1 MLALE
6 CFCWLFSTEFPAI
19 ITATA
24 RYCGCSR
31 AAASQGQPANR
42 APSRLPLHL
51 CYDLARI
58 WSNDDLGTRCEHRQ
72 RNELYQVCPIGAV
85 ELKCRQPNKNEAI
98 PLPRRGHRVR
108 ATTSHPPLQF
118 CIVRSPEIHDMPS
131 HHEVLALE
139 VRRFVAGGQFAADSA
154 AQHHH
159 LRHPT
164 FEVDLVFPCGIY
176 WNLQTRHRGSKQRR
190 SLKANEIT
198 PLVLAVQRNTA

>member
-1 MLALE
+1 MRLLRNGNDAHSRASLHSRYFLSDSSSVEGMLALE

-108 ATTSHPPLQF
+108 ATTSHPPLQ
-118 CIVRSPEIHDMPS
+118 S
-131 HHEVLALE
+131 ALC
-139 VRRFVAGGQFAADSA
+139 A
-154 AQHHH
+154 AQKYTTCRAIMRSS
-159 LRHPT
+159 LWK
-164 FEVDLVFPCGIY
+164 FVVL
-176 WNLQTRHRGSKQRR
+176 LLAASSQQTAP
-190 SLKANEIT
+190 LNIT
-198 PLVLAVQRNTA
+198 T